1 MLKDNAL
8 DINDKKSPDTN
19 WRNENISKYGNIS
32 FTRLYSYISLHV
44 HLHNYKSI
52 NLLKGGSTK
61 TTLNIRNDYHR
72 QETLLRKF
80 CTTHK
85 NTTPLI
91 PCYHTAQFLALC
103 VSNYA

>member
-1 MLKDNAL
+1 MYIHTNSKSNAL
-8 DINDKKSPDTN
+8 DINDKKSPDTD

-91 PCYHTAQFLALC
+91 PCYHTAQFLA
-103 VSNYA
+103 